1 MKLGAADLRRVQSSV
16 FAALLM
22 IAIGAGALVTAFE
35 RTATAERAARAAQSE
50 RDEYDHRLQQ
60 VSEEEKEIR
69 AKSALFAEL
78 QTRGIIGDEQRLD
91 WVELLKEIRDAQRLI
106 EMHYE
111 IAPQKP
117 LDAGAGAAA
126 NTGGF
131 SFQSSSM
138 LLRLKL
144 LHEEDL
150 TRLLDELRQ
159 RARALVV
166 VRHCNVVRLPRGGGE
181 RLASLAQLQAECRID
196 WITVRS
202 ASTP

>member
-22 IAIGAGALVTAFE
+22 IAIGAGALVTAFQ
-35 RTATAERAARAAQSE
+35 RTAAAEDAARAAQTE
-50 RDEYDHRLQQ
+50 RDEYERRLQQ

-69 AKSALFAEL
+69 AKSTLFAEL

-111 IAPQKP
+111 IAPQKS
-117 LDAGAGAAA
+117 LEAGAAGTS
-126 NTGGF
+126 TGGF

-166 VRHCNVVRLPRGGGE
+166 VRHCNVVRLPRGGNE
-181 RLASLAQLQAECRID
+181 RSASLAQLQAECRID

-202 ASTP
+202 ASAP